1 MNVFDL
7 FAKISLDTSS
17 YEKGLTS
24 AKSRMSS
31 FGDGLKGALGKAG
44 DVFSSF
50 AKGAAKSL
58 AVVGTGVSAAG
69 TALTGLAK
77 KSLEAYADYEQLEG
91 GVKKIF
97 GEETAKTVMK
107 NANEAFSAAGLSAN
121 AYMESVTGFS
131 ASLLQS
137 LDGDTEKAA
146 EAANRAIIDMADN
159 VNTYGTSMESVQNA
173 YQGFAKQNYTMLDNL
188 KLGYGGT
195 KEEMQRLITDA
206 AGMNEEMQKL
216 GVTVDADS
224 LSFGNIVNAISV
236 MQEHMNIAGTTSK
249 EAATTISGSIAS
261 AKAAWQNFLTGS
273 GSVKQFTDALKV
285 AAGNVKAKAKDIVPG
300 MIEGLTA
307 IGDELAPEIPGLIED
322 LLPVVI
328 DGSSN
333 LLSGLAERA
342 PDLVKTLLPSLASGT
357 VDVTTALVG
366 ELPELISALKETAP
380 IVVKTIMEK
389 KGDLK
394 EAGKELIGALI
405 PSDFNNLPEIVSGA
419 AGFTTSFLAKLT
431 DTQNTKRVNDK
442 AFEII
447 GALIKGLT
455 SKETLDQLTDPE
467 TGVFKIV
474 DNIGQGLID
483 FADHLLDSSG
493 ELLDNFVE
501 YLSDPENVAKIHK
514 GAEDIVNHIGAGL
527 TSDKTKMAL
536 GHFLVSFCQFVGSSI
551 AAGGGANN
559 AIDWENDV
567 GGEIAWKIIKGIW
580 SSTAFGKLGKWL
592 GNRAEDLSDFV
603 HGMELEY
610 YNDDTS
616 DSFTAYR
623 QNRIEE
629 GNRAAYNAVA
639 GKFDP
644 DTLTGLARDAYNA
657 SRHATGFFVNR
668 PTWLNH
674 DIVGESGDEVLLPLD
689 SNTAWMD
696 KLADK
701 LGARMNG
708 GIVVERI
715 IINAPSDK
723 AEDIVNALDEA
734 LRNRQIAQDRSTG
747 GTGWK

>member
-1 MNVFDL
+1 MNLFDL

-17 YEKGLTS
+17 YEKGLAS

-97 GEETAKTVMK
+97 GEDTAKTVMK

-121 AYMESVTGFS
+121 AYMETVTGFS

-206 AGMNEEMQKL
+206 AGMNEEMHKL

-261 AKAAWQNFLTGS
+261 AKAAWQNFLIGS
-273 GSVKQFTDALKV
+273 GSAKQFTDALKI

-328 DGSSN
+328 DESSN
-333 LLSGLAERA
+333 LLSGLAERT

-366 ELPELISALKETAP
+366 ELPKLISALKETAP

-394 EAGKELIGALI
+394 EAGKDIIKAIFPE
-405 PSDFNNLPEIVSGA
+405 DFSGV
-419 AGFTTSFLAKLT
+419 AGITQKVASLVGDLAMKLT
-431 DTQNTKRVNDK
+431 DPANIAKVL
-442 AFEII
+442 E
-447 GALIKGLT
+447 KGHGIVHGILDGIT
-455 SKETLDQLTDPE
+455 SKEALDQLTDPE
-467 TGVFKIV
+467 TGVVKIIE
-474 DNIGQGLID
+474 NIGSGLVQ
-483 FADHLLDSSG
+483 FAGNMLEDAKTVIRNLGD
-493 ELLDNFVE
+493 
-501 YLSDPENVAKIHK
+501 YLNNEENRKQLFESAKDVLTK
-514 GAEDIVNHIGAGL
+514 FCKGL
-527 TSDKTKMAL
+527 TSQDAKDAV
-536 GHFLVSFCQFVGSSI
+536 GGIIVEAARFLANTFVG
-551 AAGGGANN
+551 G
-559 AIDWENDV
+559 IDWDAE
-567 GGEIAWKIIKGIW
+567 GGEIAKRIVNGVYNNLWTTRLGTWIGEKL
-580 SSTAFGKLGKWL
+580 SDSTHGLEL
-592 GNRAEDLSDFV
+592 DYLAEDPDK
-603 HGMELEY
+603 
-610 YNDDTS
+610 T
-616 DSFTAYR
+616 FTDYR
-623 QNRIEE
+623 KDRIDA
-629 GNRAAYNAVA
+629 GNRAAYDAVVP
-639 GKFDP
+639 FDASK
-644 DTLTGLARDAYNA
+644 LTGDALIAYQHNLAHGYA
-657 SRHATGFFVNR
+657 SGFVVDR
-668 PTWLNH
+668 PTWLGGNTL
-674 DIVGESGDEVLLPLD
+674 VGEAGTEALVPLEN
-689 SNTAWMD
+689 NTGWMD
-696 KLADK
+696 TFADK
-701 LGARMNG
+701 LSARMG
-708 GIVVERI
+708 GGVVIEQV
-715 IINAPSDK
+715 IINAPSGR
-723 AEDIVNALDEA
+723 AEDIQAAFLDTLDEA
-734 LRNRQIAQDRSTG
+734 LRNRQITQSRGVGAVA
-747 GTGWK
+747 WK

>member
-97 GEETAKTVMK
+97 GEDTAKTVMK

-121 AYMESVTGFS
+121 AYMETVTGFS

-261 AKAAWQNFLTGS
+261 AKAAWQNFLIGS
-273 GSVKQFTDALKV
+273 GSAKQFTDALKI
-285 AAGNVKAKAKDIVPG
+285 AAENVKAKAKDIVPG

-333 LLSGLAERA
+333 LLSGLAERT

-366 ELPELISALKETAP
+366 ELPKLISALKETAP

-389 KGDLK
+389 KGELLQ
-394 EAGKELIGALI
+394 AGKDIISALF
-405 PSDFNNLPEIVSGA
+405 PQDFSKVGEIA
-419 AGFTTSFLAKLT
+419 TSAVGMLGQLALK
-431 DTQNTKRVNDK
+431 
-442 AFEII
+442 
-447 GALIKGLT
+447 
-455 SKETLDQLTDPE
+455 LTDPE
-467 TGVFKIV
+467 NIKIIV
-474 DNIGQGLID
+474 GTADDIVGGLID
-483 FADHLLDSSG
+483 GLLSQDSIDAFLENAPKLLSNIAEGITTALIG
-493 ELLDNFVE
+493 ENKDGKGGIVGAANEIIDKLVKYFDDPNNRQKFYTAAGEMLKTLGQFLVDNVQVLVPF
-501 YLSDPENVAKIHK
+501 VAKLV
-514 GAEDIVNHIGAGL
+514 GALAVMLWNMLNDALMNL
-527 TSDKTKMAL
+527 LNSDYKL
-536 GHFLVSFCQFVGSSI
+536 G
-551 AAGGGANN
+551 AAGQYS
-559 AIDWENDV
+559 DV
-567 GGEIAWKIIKGIW
+567 LKEMYM
-580 SSTAFGKLGKWL
+580 TADT
-592 GNRAEDLSDFV
+592 DL
-603 HGMELEY
+603 
-610 YNDDTS
+610 
-616 DSFTAYR
+616 A
-623 QNRIEE
+623 
-629 GNRAAYNAVA
+629 
-639 GKFDP
+639 FDP
-644 DTLTGLARDAYNA
+644 WISAGMPGLPDNEYNPPEIPQEWYTAKGMIQDTTGQIPWYAKERMKEAMGYA
-657 SRHATGFFVNR
+657 SGFVVDR
-668 PTWLNH
+668 PTWLGGNTL
-674 DIVGESGDEVLLPLD
+674 VGEAGTEALIPLE
-689 SNTAWMD
+689 SNTQWMD
-696 KLADK
+696 TFADK
-701 LGARMNG
+701 LGARMG
-708 GIVVERI
+708 GGVVIEQI
-715 IINAPSDK
+715 IINAPSGN
-723 AEDIVNALDEA
+723 AEDIQAAFLDSLDEA
-734 LRNRQIAQDRSTG
+734 LRNRQITQNRGIGAVVWQT
-747 GTGWK
+747 

>member
-121 AYMESVTGFS
+121 AYMETVTGFS

-273 GSVKQFTDALKV
+273 GSAKQFTDALKI
-285 AAGNVKAKAKDIVPG
+285 AAENVKAKAKDIVPG

-307 IGDELAPEIPGLIED
+307 IGDELTPEIPGLIED

-357 VDVTTALVG
+357 VDVTAALVN
-366 ELPELISALKETAP
+366 ELPELISALKDTAP

-394 EAGKELIGALI
+394 EAGKELLGAVFPASADDIPEIAASSVSLITKFGSSLLSAENLKKVNSTSFDILNALVNGLTSDATLDAVFDAETGAPKIIENLGGALT
-405 PSDFNNLPEIVSGA
+405 DFAINLVDSARLVIKNLGDYLNDEENRKQLQES
-419 AGFTTSFLAKLT
+419 AKQILI
-431 DTQNTKRVNDK
+431 K
-442 AFEII
+442 I
-447 GALIKGLT
+447 GKGLT
-455 SKETLDQLTDPE
+455 SQESKD
-467 TGVFKIV
+467 
-474 DNIGQGLID
+474 
-483 FADHLLDSSG
+483 
-493 ELLDNFVE
+493 
-501 YLSDPENVAKIHK
+501 
-514 GAEDIVNHIGAGL
+514 
-527 TSDKTKMAL
+527 AL
-536 GHFLVSFCQFVGSSI
+536 GGFVVESAKFIADVFVG
-551 AAGGGANN
+551 G
-559 AIDWENDV
+559 IDWDAS
-567 GGEIAWKIIKGIW
+567 GGEIATRIISGLFERLK
-580 SSTAFGKLGKWL
+580 AFSFF
-592 GNRAEDLSDFV
+592 NIAEDISSYLLDSLGISDL
-603 HGMELEY
+603 GEK
-610 YNDDTS
+610 
-616 DSFTAYR
+616 
-623 QNRIEE
+623 IENNPLLNPQVTYAE
-629 GNRAAYNAVA
+629 RDKP
-639 GKFDP
+639 KFDP
-644 DTLTGLARDAYNA
+644 SQLVGLEMDAYNNA
-657 SRHATGFFVNR
+657 HKHSTGFLATR
-668 PTWLNH
+668 PTWLTNN
-674 DIVGESGDEVLLPLD
+674 IVGENGAEALLPLEN
-689 SNTAWMD
+689 NTGWMD

-701 LGARMNG
+701 LGSKMNG
-708 GIVVERI
+708 SGDIYI
-715 IINAPSDK
+715 TINAPTGNAD
-723 AEDIVNALDEA
+723 DIVNAIDEA
-734 LRNRQIAQDRSTG
+734 FRNRQIAQDRSTG

>member
-31 FGDGLKGALGKAG
+31 FGDGLKGALGTAG

-273 GSVKQFTDALKV
+273 GSAKQFTDALKI
-285 AAGNVKAKAKDIVPG
+285 ASGNVKAKAKDIVPG

-333 LLSGLAERA
+333 LLSGLAERT
-342 PDLVKTLLPSLASGT
+342 PDLVKTLLPSIASGT

-394 EAGKELIGALI
+394 EAGKELIGAVFPKNMDLGAVVQEGTEI
-405 PSDFNNLPEIVSGA
+405 VNNLMNGLLSDDSINIMLEKAPIVLDNLANGIETVLFGGDHDGTSGIFGA
-419 AGFTTSFLAKLT
+419 ANNIIDRLTAYFDNPDNRQKFYESAKQMLITLGNFLVDNVEVIIPFIAKL
-431 DTQNTKRVNDK
+431 
-442 AFEII
+442 A
-447 GALIKGLT
+447 GALAAAIVNMLNDALMSLFNSDYKYGAVGQYSNAMKEAYLNADTNLSFNDWIEAGMPGL
-455 SKETLDQLTDPE
+455 PE
-467 TGVFKIV
+467 V
-474 DNIGQGLID
+474 
-483 FADHLLDSSG
+483 S
-493 ELLDNFVE
+493 E
-501 YLSDPENVAKIHK
+501 YNMPESH
-514 GAEDIVNHIGAGL
+514 GYTAEDEAWVAEAQRRGL
-527 TSDKTKMAL
+527 GQA
-536 GHFLVSFCQFVGSSI
+536 
-551 AAGGGANN
+551 
-559 AIDWENDV
+559 AIDV
-567 GGEIAWKIIKGIW
+567 YKKA
-580 SSTAFGKLGKWL
+580 
-592 GNRAEDLSDFV
+592 
-603 HGMELEY
+603 HGW
-610 YNDDTS
+610 
-616 DSFTAYR
+616 
-623 QNRIEE
+623 
-629 GNRAAYNAVA
+629 
-639 GKFDP
+639 
-644 DTLTGLARDAYNA
+644 
-657 SRHATGFFVNR
+657 ATGFVVER
-668 PTWLNH
+668 PTWLGNNTLIGEDGAEALVPLERNTQWIDTLAEKLGGKIGSGDIYITVNAPTGNAD
-674 DIVGESGDEVLLPLD
+674 DIV
-689 SNTAWMD
+689 A
-696 KLADK
+696 
-701 LGARMNG
+701 
-708 GIVVERI
+708 
-715 IINAPSDK
+715 
-723 AEDIVNALDEA
+723 ALDEA

>member
-17 YEKGLTS
+17 YENGLTS

-121 AYMESVTGFS
+121 AYMETVTGFS

-249 EAATTISGSIAS
+249 EAATTISGSISS

-273 GSVKQFTDALKV
+273 GSAKQFTDALKI

-357 VDVTTALVG
+357 VEVTTALVG

-394 EAGKELIGALI
+394 EAGKELIGAVFPASADDI
-405 PSDFNNLPEIVSGA
+405 PEIAASSVSLITKFGSSLLSA
-419 AGFTTSFLAKLT
+419 ENLKKVNSTSFDILNALVNGLTSDATLDAVFDAETGAPKIIENLGGALT
-431 DTQNTKRVNDK
+431 DFAINLVDSARLVIKNLGDYLNDEENRK
-442 AFEII
+442 QLRESAKQILIKI
-447 GALIKGLT
+447 GKGLT
-455 SKETLDQLTDPE
+455 SQEAKDAVGGLVVEAAKFLADT
-467 TGVFKIV
+467 F
-474 DNIGQGLID
+474 IGG
-483 FADHLLDSSG
+483 
-493 ELLDNFVE
+493 
-501 YLSDPENVAKIHK
+501 
-514 GAEDIVNHIGAGL
+514 
-527 TSDKTKMAL
+527 
-536 GHFLVSFCQFVGSSI
+536 
-551 AAGGGANN
+551 
-559 AIDWENDV
+559 IDWDAT
-567 GGEIAWKIIKGIW
+567 GGQIAGQIAKGFYNNLW
-580 SSTAFGKLGKWL
+580 TTKLGTWL
-592 GNRAEDLSDFV
+592 GEQLAGDVD
-603 HGMELEY
+603 ELQNEY
-610 YNDDTS
+610 YKANTDLT
-616 DSFTAYR
+616 YPEWR
-623 QNRIEE
+623 KQRIDE
-629 GNRAAYNAVA
+629 GNRTAYNTIIP
-639 GKFDP
+639 FDAS
-644 DTLTGLARDAYNA
+644 TLTGAAKNAYQSARGY
-657 SRHATGFFVNR
+657 ATGFYASR
-668 PTWLNH
+668 PAWLNNTV
-674 DIVGESGDEVLLPLD
+674 VGERGDEVLLPLD
-689 SNTAWMD
+689 TNTAWMD

-701 LGARMNG
+701 LGARMNS

>member
-7 FAKISLDTSS
+7 FAKISLDTSR

-31 FGDGLKGALGKAG
+31 FGYWLKGALGKSG

-121 AYMESVTGFS
+121 AYMETVTGFS

-224 LSFGNIVNAISV
+224 LSFGNIINAISV

-273 GSVKQFTDALKV
+273 GSAKQFTDALKI
-285 AAGNVKAKAKDIVPG
+285 AAENVKAKAKDIVPG

-307 IGDELAPEIPGLIED
+307 IGDELTPEIPGLIED

-328 DGSSN
+328 DGSSD
-333 LLSGLAERA
+333 LLSALAKRS
-342 PDLVKTLLPSLASGT
+342 PDLMKILLPSLASGT
-357 VDVTTALVG
+357 VDVTAALVN
-366 ELPELISALKETAP
+366 ELPELISALKDTAP

-394 EAGKELIGALI
+394 EAGKELLGALI
-405 PSDFNNLPEIVSGA
+405 PGNFDDLPEIVSGA
-419 AGFTTSFLAKLT
+419 SGFTTSFLSKLT

-442 AFEII
+442 SFELI
-447 GALIKGLT
+447 GALINGMT
-455 SKETLDQLTDPE
+455 SKEALDQLTDPE

-483 FADHLLDSSG
+483 FSDHLLDSSG
-493 ELLDNFVE
+493 ELLDNFVS

-527 TSDKTKMAL
+527 TSDDTKMAL

-551 AAGGGANN
+551 AAGGGENN
-559 AIDWENDV
+559 AIDWEYDV
-567 GGEIAWKIIKGIW
+567 GGEIARKIISGLVERLKAFRFGNIADYIGSYLIDSLGI
-580 SSTAFGKLGKWL
+580 SDLGEKIENNPL
-592 GNRAEDLSDFV
+592 LNPQVIYAERDKPKVDHS
-603 HGMELEY
+603 
-610 YNDDTS
+610 
-616 DSFTAYR
+616 
-623 QNRIEE
+623 Q
-629 GNRAAYNAVA
+629 
-639 GKFDP
+639 
-644 DTLTGLARDAYNA
+644 LTGLARDAYNNA
-657 SRHATGFFVNR
+657 HKHSTGFLATR
-668 PTWLNH
+668 PTWLTNN
-674 DIVGESGDEVLLPLD
+674 IVGENGAEALLPLEN
-689 SNTAWMD
+689 NTGWMD

-701 LGARMNG
+701 LGSKMNG
-708 GIVVERI
+708 SGDIYI
-715 IINAPSDK
+715 TINAPTGNAD
-723 AEDIVNALDEA
+723 DIVNAIDEA
-734 LRNRQIAQDRSTG
+734 FRNRQIAQDRSTG

>member
-24 AKSRMSS
+24 AKSRMSR
-31 FGDGLKGALGKAG
+31 FGDWLKGALGKSG

-121 AYMESVTGFS
+121 AYMETVTGFS

-273 GSVKQFTDALKV
+273 GSAKQFTDALKI
-285 AAGNVKAKAKDIVPG
+285 AAENVKAKAKDIVPG

-307 IGDELAPEIPGLIED
+307 IGDELTPEIPGLIED

-357 VDVTTALVG
+357 VDVTAALVN
-366 ELPELISALKETAP
+366 ELPELISALKDTAP

-394 EAGKELIGALI
+394 EAGKELLGAVFPASADDIPEIAASSVSLITKFGSSLLSAENLKKVNSTSYDILNALVNGLTSDATLDAVFDAETGAPKIIENLGGALT
-405 PSDFNNLPEIVSGA
+405 DFAINLVDSARLVIKNLGDYLNDEENRKQLQES
-419 AGFTTSFLAKLT
+419 AKQILI
-431 DTQNTKRVNDK
+431 K
-442 AFEII
+442 I
-447 GALIKGLT
+447 GKGLT
-455 SKETLDQLTDPE
+455 SQEAKDAVGGLVVEAAKFLADT
-467 TGVFKIV
+467 F
-474 DNIGQGLID
+474 IGGID
-483 FADHLLDSSG
+483 WDAS
-493 ELLDNFVE
+493 
-501 YLSDPENVAKIHK
+501 
-514 GAEDIVNHIGAGL
+514 GAE
-527 TSDKTKMAL
+527 
-536 GHFLVSFCQFVGSSI
+536 I
-551 AAGGGANN
+551 AQ
-559 AIDWENDV
+559 
-567 GGEIAWKIIKGIW
+567 KIISGLFERLKEISFINLGENI
-580 SSTAFGKLGKWL
+580 SSYIADSLGEKIENNPL
-592 GNRAEDLSDFV
+592 LNPQVIYAERDKP
-603 HGMELEY
+603 
-610 YNDDTS
+610 
-616 DSFTAYR
+616 
-623 QNRIEE
+623 
-629 GNRAAYNAVA
+629 
-639 GKFDP
+639 KFDP
-644 DTLTGLARDAYNA
+644 SQLVGLEMDAYNNA
-657 SRHATGFFVNR
+657 HKHSTGFLATR
-668 PTWLNH
+668 PTWLTNN
-674 DIVGESGDEVLLPLD
+674 IVGENGAEALLPLEN
-689 SNTAWMD
+689 NTGWMD

-701 LGARMNG
+701 LGSKMNG
-708 GIVVERI
+708 SGDIYI
-715 IINAPSDK
+715 TINAPTGNAD
-723 AEDIVNALDEA
+723 DIVNAIDEA
-734 LRNRQIAQDRSTG
+734 FRNRQIAQDRSTG